1 LSEIEVMDTLGAQE
15 RAQAMLTEARLRKER
30 EEQKRKL
37 MESKIEKSEEER
49 RREGYIQRGSV
60 TCLKLGSLRALR

>member
-49 RREGYIQRGSV
+49 REGYIQRGSV